1 MWNQIRF
8 DIFFGHRRIQNH
20 RTSHR
25 CHCALGTISI
35 RQKWTFISIESIS
48 WSEGSKRAWQKCV
61 QLSVSQLN
69 REQQKIV
76 IKDVL
81 NMERRCEI
89 RKLTTQI
96 DDFKHRFEDAFCFD
110 HSFNSVLFN
119 VLFIDTNTYHNWRYC
134 MIYSMI
140 YSMIFK
146 RFLEQL
152 KS

>member
-1 MWNQIRF
+1 MWNKIRL

-25 CHCALGTISI
+25 CALGTISI

-110 HSFNSVLFN
+110 QAIHSIPFCSTFCSLT
-119 VLFIDTNTYHNWRYC
+119 LIRIIIGDTASIIQYDFWNRVKYDP
-134 MIYSMI
+134 
-140 YSMIFK
+140 F
-146 RFLEQL
+146 
-152 KS
+152 

>member
-1 MWNQIRF
+1 MWNQIRL
-8 DIFFGHRRIQNH
+8 DIFFDHKRIQNH
-20 RTSHR
+20 RISHR
-25 CHCALGTISI
+25 CRCALGMISI

-119 VLFIDTNTYHNWRYC
+119 ALFIDTNTYHNWRYC
-134 MIYSMI
+134 QY
-140 YSMIFK
+140 YTVWFTVW
-146 RFLEQL
+146 FL
-152 KS
+152 SGFWNS